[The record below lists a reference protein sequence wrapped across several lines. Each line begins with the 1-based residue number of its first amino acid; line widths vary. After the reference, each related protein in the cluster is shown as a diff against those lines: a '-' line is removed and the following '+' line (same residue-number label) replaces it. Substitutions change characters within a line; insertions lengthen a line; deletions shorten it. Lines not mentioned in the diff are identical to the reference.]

1 MFSLVKKQLQ
11 DNFQSILSLT
21 PHLFYV
27 SIDRDEVWN
36 QYLTG
41 FEQEV
46 MQEHNCNSCKSF
58 LRQYAGIVG
67 IINGERV
74 SIWDGLT
81 VDNEYQKSIDNLRK
95 YIHSLP
101 ITDVFMNEFASCGT
115 DKNVDK
121 VSGVVWQHFYINLP
135 GKFVVRAKEIDSRR
149 GELRTNKETF
159 MRSLEELSID
169 STETVLDLI
178 AQGSLYRGKEF
189 EPMLNQFLALQKEYA
204 SVPLEKKEN
213 YCWVKSLELNG
224 VSTRVRNTAI
234 GTLLVDLSGGMD
246 LDSAVTRFEKV
257 VAPTNYKR
265 PTALITPRM
274 VEDAK
279 TKLQELGLID
289 SLERRFANETDLS
302 TQNVLYVDKSS
313 GLKDVFDTLA
323 SDTKVNPKSLNKVEE
338 ISINDF
344 ISNVLPRTKSL
355 EVLVENSHLNNFAS
369 LLTSVNTES
378 PSLFK
383 WNNNFSWSYTGGIT
397 DSIKERVK
405 AAGGGVD
412 GKLRVSLSWFNYDD
426 LDLHLIEPGGNRICY
441 SNKRSRFGFLDVDMN
456 AGGGTTREAV
466 ENIIYRDTVPE
477 GKYYVEVNNFAKRE
491 TIDTGFIIQ
500 IEADGQIYDI
510 EFDKSPG
517 NRDTTKVIGFTY
529 SYKDGIK
536 FDQDIQSKVVSKQK
550 WGINTNQFVKV
561 KQFMLSPNYWNNNT
575 GNKHF
580 MFFLE
585 NCINDESPRPFFNE
599 FLKEEFN
606 ENRKVFE
613 VMGSKLKVEP
623 SEYQLSGISF
633 SETQRNHLLVRV
645 DGNFKRVLKINF

>member
-1 MFSLVKKQLQ
+1 M
-11 DNFQSILSLT
+11 T

-27 SIDRDEVWN
+27 SIDRDEIWN

-41 FEQEV
+41 FEETV

-67 IINGERV
+67 IIDGKRV

-81 VDNEYQKSIDNLRK
+81 VDGEYQQSIENLRN

-121 VSGVVWQHFYINLP
+121 VSGVTWNHFHLQLP
-135 GKFVVRAKEIDSRR
+135 GKFVVKPLNIDSLRATK
-149 GELRTNKETF
+149 RTNKETL
-159 MRSLEELSID
+159 MRSLQELTID
-169 STETVLDLI
+169 ATETVLDLI
-178 AQGSLYRGKEF
+178 AQNSLYRGKEF
-189 EPMLNQFLALQKEYA
+189 EGMLKQFLALQKEYA
-204 SVPLEKKEN
+204 SIPEVNKEN
-213 YCWVKSLELNG
+213 YCWVKSLELND
-224 VSTRVRNTAI
+224 SATRVRNTAV

-279 TKLQELGLID
+279 AKLQELGLIE
-289 SLERRFANETDLS
+289 SLDRRFANETDLS
-302 TQNVLYVDKSS
+302 AENVLYIDKSS
-313 GLKDVFDTLA
+313 GLKDVFDELA
-323 SDTKVNPKSLNKVEE
+323 SDTKVNPKSLTKVEE
-338 ISINDF
+338 ISVNDF

-355 EVLVENSHLNNFAS
+355 EVLVENSHLNNFCS
-369 LLTSVNTES
+369 LLTSTNVNS

-405 AAGGGVD
+405 AAGGSVV

-426 LDLHLIEPGGNRICY
+426 LDLHLIEPGGNRIYY
-441 SNKRSRFGFLDVDMN
+441 SNKRSPYGYLDVDMN

-466 ENIIYRDTVPE
+466 ENIIYQNSVPT

-491 TIDTGFIIQ
+491 TIDGGFIIQ
-500 IEADGQIYDI
+500 IEANGQIYDI

-529 SYKDGIK
+529 SNDGIV
-536 FDQDIQSKVVSKQK
+536 FDKDIQSKVVSKTK

-561 KQFMLSPNYWNNNT
+561 KQFMLSPNYWNNNS

-599 FLKEEFN
+599 FLKEEFT

-613 VMGSKLKVEP
+613 VMGSKIKIEP

-645 DGNFKRVLKINF
+645 DGNFKRILKINF

>member
-11 DNFQSILSLT
+11 DNFQSIISLT

-27 SIDRDEVWN
+27 NIDRDEIWN

-67 IINGERV
+67 IINGDRV

-81 VDNEYQKSIDNLRK
+81 VDTEYQQSIDNLRN

-101 ITDVFMNEFASCGT
+101 ITDVFINESASCGT
-115 DKNVDK
+115 DKNIDK
-121 VSGVVWQHFYINLP
+121 VSGVTWNHFYLQLP
-135 GKFVVRAKEIDSRR
+135 GKFVVRAKDIDTVKA
-149 GELRTNKETF
+149 EKRTNKETF
-159 MRSLEELSID
+159 MRSLEELTID

-178 AQGSLYRGKEF
+178 AQNSLYRGKEF
-189 EPMLNQFLALQKEYA
+189 ETMLKQFLALQKEYT
-204 SVPLEKKEN
+204 SIPLEKREN
-213 YCWVKSLELNG
+213 YCWIKSSELNG
-224 VSTRVRNTAI
+224 TASRVRNTAI

-246 LDSAVTRFEKV
+246 LDTAVTRFEKV

-265 PTALITPRM
+265 PSALITPRM

-279 TKLQELGLID
+279 AKLIAMGLID
-289 SLERRFANETDLS
+289 SLDRRFANETDIS
-302 TQNVLYVDKSS
+302 AENVLYIDKSS
-313 GLKDVFDTLA
+313 TMKDVFDELA
-323 SDTKVNPKSLNKVEE
+323 ANTKVNPKTLNKVEE

-344 ISNVLPRTKSL
+344 INNVLPRTKSL

-369 LLTSVNTES
+369 LLTSVNADS

-405 AAGGGVD
+405 AAGGNVV
-412 GKLRVSLSWFNYDD
+412 GKLRISLSWFNYDD
-426 LDLHLIEPGGNRICY
+426 LDLHLVEPGDNRIY
-441 SNKRSRFGFLDVDMN
+441 YANKRSRFGFLDVDMN

-466 ENIIYRDTVPE
+466 ENIIYSDTVPE
-477 GKYYVEVNNFAKRE
+477 GKYFVEVNNFAKRE
-491 TIDTGFIIQ
+491 TIDGGFIVQ
-500 IEADGQIYDI
+500 IEADNQIYDI
-510 EFDKSPG
+510 EFDKSPA

-561 KQFMLSPNYWNNNT
+561 KQFMLSPNYWNNNI
-575 GNKHF
+575 GNRHF

-599 FLKEEFN
+599 FLKEEFT

-613 VMGSKLKVEP
+613 VMGSKIKVEP

-633 SETQRNHLLVRV
+633 SETQRNHLLVKV